1 MFNICFD
8 IFYRKQYDDIYFIT
22 GLSYADVLGKLCV
35 GIYLIIIQHIINPL
49 LHYKGKIYK

>member
-8 IFYRKQYDDIYFIT
+8 IFYRKKYDDIYFIT

>member
-49 LHYKGKIYK
+49 SHYKGKIYK